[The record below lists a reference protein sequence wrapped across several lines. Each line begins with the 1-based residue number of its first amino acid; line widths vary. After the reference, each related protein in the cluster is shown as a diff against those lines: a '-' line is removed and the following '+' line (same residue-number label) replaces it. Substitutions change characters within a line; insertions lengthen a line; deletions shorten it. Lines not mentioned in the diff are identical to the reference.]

1 MTQGDDII
9 PIPGTKRVKYLEQN
23 IEAAAV
29 TFTETEK
36 NQIEEIIKKY
46 PNTGPRYSEGSMK
59 LVNN

>member
-1 MTQGDDII
+1 MGIDSGDDII

-36 NQIEEIIKKY
+36 NQIEEIIKNIRIPDHVILKV
-46 PNTGPRYSEGSMK
+46 
-59 LVNN
+59 L